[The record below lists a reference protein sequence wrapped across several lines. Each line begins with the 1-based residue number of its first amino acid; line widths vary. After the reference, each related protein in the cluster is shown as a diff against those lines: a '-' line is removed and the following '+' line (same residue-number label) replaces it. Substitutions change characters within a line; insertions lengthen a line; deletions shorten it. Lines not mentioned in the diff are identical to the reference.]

1 MSLDSKIIEFSMVTV
16 WEWFWQ
22 VLALVII
29 VLILKKLLFQPVSD
43 FLEKR
48 RQLIANDVQSAAN
61 SKKQAQVLEMDYNKK
76 IAHINQEA
84 DMILKDAR
92 AKALAREAQIVDE
105 AKVEAEAIR
114 RKAQEDIILEQEKVK
129 AEIKAEMIEVA
140 ALMASKFV
148 QSSMDQSKQDTLI
161 AEIVEE
167 MGDVSWLQ

>member
-1 MSLDSKIIEFSMVTV
+1 MVTV

-29 VLILKKLLFQPVSD
+29 VLILKKLLFKPVSD

-61 SKKQAQVLEMDYNKK
+61 SRKQAQALEMDYNNK

-92 AKALAREAQIVDE
+92 AKALARESQIIDE
-105 AKVEAEAIR
+105 AKQEALAIKE
-114 RKAQEDIILEQEKVK
+114 KAQEDIRLEQEKVK

-148 QSSMDQSKQDTLI
+148 QSSMDKSKQDVLI
-161 AEIVEE
+161 AEIIDE